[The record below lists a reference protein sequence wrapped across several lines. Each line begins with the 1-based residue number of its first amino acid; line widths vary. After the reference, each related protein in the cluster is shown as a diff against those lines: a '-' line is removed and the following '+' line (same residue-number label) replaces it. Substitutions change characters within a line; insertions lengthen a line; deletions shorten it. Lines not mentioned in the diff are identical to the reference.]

1 MTLVN
6 IILLPD
12 HATQI
17 IPSKLNMFPLKQ
29 MQTNEIKIQRI
40 TKNLFYTKRA

>member
-12 HATQI
+12 HAIQI
-17 IPSKLNMFPLKQ
+17 IPSNLNMFPLKQ
-29 MQTNEIKIQRI
+29 MQTNEIKSQRI
-40 TKNLFYTKRA
+40 TKNLFYTERA